1 MQLQMKTQC
10 TKCGAALRVD
20 GLAYIC
26 SYECTFCSRCA
37 DESPGNCPNCG
48 GELVRRPRRL
58 GAVTVEES
66 VSGADVTGNRPWIIW
81 AVSFSVWTLVSLAA
95 SVSIYGLSRSR
106 GYPMAFT
113 SILGLEFC
121 QILTYAPLTP
131 FAFGLAMRFPIQRA
145 NWARRTGLHLVFGF
159 IFSIVH
165 TTLRFLS
172 PFAAWDPKLSAFVS
186 GIWNSQSH
194 LFQIKGEIFRNL
206 FLTNIVDDITGTY
219 LPILLV
225 AHALSYYWRFQ
236 DRELHSTKL
245 EMQLAKSRLQALKSN
260 LRPHFLFNTMHSI
273 SALMLT
279 DVGAADKMMAR
290 LSELLRMSLEG
301 GEIQMTCLSRELEFV
316 ASYLEIEKIRFE
328 ERLNVVLDI
337 EPETLDAQVPSLL
350 LQPLVENAVRHG
362 ISRLSGGGDIWITSE
377 HDGRGLCLRVRD
389 NGPGLEAPPDTRL
402 GSGLGIRTTRERLR
416 TLYGSDQSFDI
427 RALPTGG
434 VEVCVKIPFKIEPQ
448 LSRPE
453 YSRTEI
459 A

>member
-186 GIWNSQSH
+186 GIWNSQIPLVSDQRGDFQESVSDKYCRRHYGH
-194 LFQIKGEIFRNL
+194 LFANSSGRARS
-206 FLTNIVDDITGTY
+206 V
-219 LPILLV
+219 ILL
-225 AHALSYYWRFQ
+225 
-236 DRELHSTKL
+236 
-245 EMQLAKSRLQALKSN
+245 
-260 LRPHFLFNTMHSI
+260 
-273 SALMLT
+273 
-279 DVGAADKMMAR
+279 
-290 LSELLRMSLEG
+290 
-301 GEIQMTCLSRELEFV
+301 EI
-316 ASYLEIEKIRFE
+316 
-328 ERLNVVLDI
+328 
-337 EPETLDAQVPSLL
+337 
-350 LQPLVENAVRHG
+350 
-362 ISRLSGGGDIWITSE
+362 
-377 HDGRGLCLRVRD
+377 
-389 NGPGLEAPPDTRL
+389 PG
-402 GSGLGIRTTRERLR
+402 
-416 TLYGSDQSFDI
+416 
-427 RALPTGG
+427 
-434 VEVCVKIPFKIEPQ
+434 
-448 LSRPE
+448 
-453 YSRTEI
+453 SRTPFSQ